1 MIGVAGQ
8 PGFGGSPPG
17 LGGQAAE
24 ASAVPEAAGRRVA
37 WELMTLARA
46 LGGADGKQGI
56 SALKG
61 QDQQAAQTLGATL
74 REAATM
80 IDATP
85 DETAILDAL
94 AMLTGGPAPAA
105 REAAAPGEDAAPAAT
120 PAEPVVNPFG
130 Q

>member
-1 MIGVAGQ
+1 
-8 PGFGGSPPG
+8 
-17 LGGQAAE
+17 
-24 ASAVPEAAGRRVA
+24 
-37 WELMTLARA
+37 MTLARA

-61 QDQQAAQTLGATL
+61 QDQPAAQTLGATL

-105 REAAAPGEDAAPAAT
+105 REAAAPAEDAAPAAT